1 MCDALSKGAN
11 TMIILKFK
19 SPNGEVGFTE
29 ARTYHD
35 AVRMTKVYKQ
45 DGYTLLDHYRMAV

>member
-1 MCDALSKGAN
+1 
-11 TMIILKFK
+11 MIILKFK